1 MPDFSQIGNALSVML
16 IPLVL
21 AIVLHEAAH
30 GWMANRLGDDTAKRL
45 GRVTLNPIPHIDPMG
60 TLLIPGMLLLA
71 GSPFIIGFAKPVPV
85 AFHRLNNPKR
95 DMIWVA
101 LAGPGSNV
109 ILGLLAAFLL
119 HIFAGGDSRVA
130 AWITQNLQF
139 ALIFNCILA
148 VFNMLPIPPLDG
160 GRILTGLL
168 PKPYDYQFAQLE
180 RYGLF
185 ILLGVIFLVPFL
197 AQALGFAF
205 NPIASIL
212 LPLTNGLAGLLL
224 QLSGFMF

>member
-1 MPDFSQIGNALSVML
+1 MSDFSEIGYYISVLLVPILS
-16 IPLVL
+16 
-21 AIVLHEAAH
+21 AIILHEAAH

-45 GRVTLNPIPHIDPMG
+45 GRVTLNPIPHIDPLG
-60 TLLIPGMLLLA
+60 TILIPGMLLLA
-71 GSPFIIGFAKPVPV
+71 GSPFVIGFAKPVPV

-101 LAGPGSNV
+101 LAGPGSN
-109 ILGLLAAFLL
+109 ILLGTVAAFFL
-119 HIFAGGDSRVA
+119 HFVIGAQSDVGE
-130 AWITQNLQF
+130 WIATNLQF
-139 ALIFNCILA
+139 ALLFNAILA

-160 GRILTGLL
+160 GRVLTGLL

-185 ILLGVIFLVPFL
+185 ILLGIIFLVPFL
-197 AQALGFAF
+197 AQSMGVDF

-212 LPLTNGLAGLLL
+212 MPATNVIREFLFNITGLIA
-224 QLSGFMF
+224 